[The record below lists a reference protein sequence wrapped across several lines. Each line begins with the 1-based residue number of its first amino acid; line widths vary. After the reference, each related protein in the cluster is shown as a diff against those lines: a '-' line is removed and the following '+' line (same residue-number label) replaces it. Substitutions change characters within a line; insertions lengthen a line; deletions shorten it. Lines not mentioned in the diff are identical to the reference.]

1 MYGWRARLG
10 ILTPSA
16 NVVTEPE
23 FKLMA
28 PEGVTCHYQKF
39 HFTGGGVEDLKKL
52 EKMVPDAAEMISHA
66 GPAAIAMCC
75 TGGSF
80 AGGYGYDKMMI
91 QKMQERNGN
100 LPTTTTSTAMI
111 DAFNELGI
119 KKVSMAVP
127 YLEEVA
133 MTEKR
138 FIEDHGIQVTNM
150 KWLNIPGA
158 LDNAAISNETFYH
171 LAKEVDEQE
180 SDAVLISCVAVHT
193 IGIIEALEYDLKKP
207 VVTSN
212 QVTMWKLLRLADI
225 NERIEGFGKLLSEH

>member
-23 FKLMA
+23 FELMR
-28 PEGVTCHYQKF
+28 PEGVSCHYQKF
-39 HFTGGGVEDLKKL
+39 HFTGGGVEDLRNL
-52 EKMVPDAAEMISHA
+52 EKVVPDAAELISHA
-66 GPAAIAMCC
+66 GLAAVAMCC

-80 AGGYGYDKMMI
+80 AGGYGYDKMLI
-91 QKMQERNGN
+91 QKMQDRNGN

-133 MTEKR
+133 MTEKK
-138 FIEDHGIQVTNM
+138 FIEDHGIQV
-150 KWLNIPGA
+150 LNIEWLSVPDA
-158 LDNAAISNETFYH
+158 LEDAAISSETVYN
-171 LAKEVDEQE
+171 LAKEVDEAE
-180 SDAVLISCVAVHT
+180 SDAILISCVALHT
-193 IGIIEALEYDLKKP
+193 IEIIEALECDLKKP
-207 VVTSN
+207 VITSN
-212 QVTMWKLLRLADI
+212 QVTMWKLLRLANV
-225 NERIEGFGKLLSEH
+225 NERTEGFGRLLSEH